1 MLFSKRTG
9 FDPRVEVLFVVH
21 LTNLPW
27 FKQATINIGEKSLE
41 ILQKIAENVFQG
53 NTFGA
58 VTAGHKVRGLALPL
72 LWVIAYSPEIWREK
86 ARGPRR
92 RLRRASPLK
101 SSKYLLL

>member
-9 FDPRVEVLFVVH
+9 FDPRAEVLFVVH

-41 ILQKIAENVFQG
+41 ILQKIAENVFQE
-53 NTFGA
+53 NTFDA

-72 LWVIAYSPEIWREK
+72 LWVIVIAYSPEIWREK
-86 ARGPRR
+86 RAARVADFAEL
-92 RLRRASPLK
+92 RL
-101 SSKYLLL
+101 